1 MLGLSLLAGLP
12 TGAAAQT
19 AQTFVSNLGQAD
31 GAEYALSTD
40 FAMAFTTGSNSA
52 GYSLRSV
59 EVEFSTISN
68 ITSSQL
74 TASIHSESSGSP
86 GSSLGTLTNP
96 AFTNS
101 NTDQVL
107 TFTSTGIDLAA
118 NTTYFLVIDMSSN
131 RGSSDLRSTD
141 SNSEDSGN
149 LAGWSIGNNT
159 LRRQWNSTG
168 AWATVAVSLKISLG
182 GVVKPPFTLT
192 LSIPDDLAVEDDVNN
207 EAQIRVALSRALVS
221 GETVTVPLNFAGA
234 SRPADFNLLLG
245 SNFTGV
251 SLSGNTVTFT
261 GPSVAAAT
269 MNVLAVSDSTDDDE
283 TLTVSL
289 GTVTSTGV
297 TVASSTRSGNGEI
310 RLLETVP
317 YTASPGPPL
326 VIVDSI
332 IPVHGSCTGRECE
345 TTEVPAG
352 NDIIINARLVR
363 PALEKGVGFIPVAAT
378 RQIVVNAYVQPGV
391 HAHQWLTAPT
401 FAVGEKSKTWLLRME
416 SSTAVESDV
425 RRMVMFSGPVGD
437 WDDDNPPPYGV
448 IDNDPYYFTI
458 KDGPDG
464 TAGNLAPTVTVE
476 EWLEQK
482 LDGGVPEGQP
492 AHFLVRS
499 ASAAQGPF
507 TVHLKVEQTAGDC
520 VAAADRRVHT
530 VSFAPQVGS
539 VAFSVPTVDD
549 SNVEQDCTVK
559 VSLARANGTVPAAGT
574 TTEVLTNG
582 RFGYT
587 IDTNNDARLEGART
601 HKADATATVRD
612 DDSVAR
618 KVSFVTNSQQ
628 VKESTAGRVDL
639 VVAVDPAP
647 SADFD
652 LNFSLSGNA
661 TRGSDYTVPTTVT
674 VASGATRATIPVT
687 IVDDSVE
694 DSGEWV
700 TVKLLASG
708 GYQPFSPVRAS
719 IKILNH
725 EPGDGAPDW
734 TDYRTVVDHLIEARD
749 NPENE
754 AVRGN
759 PAHVR
764 KLNRVL
770 AAIGHASGEEAMPA
784 SEIHANAANWPD
796 SPFWAASVYLNSVDA
811 QGGQDQDQPRRQEPE
826 VAVTAGAAVTEGG
839 AAVFTFTASP
849 APSADLAVGVTVG
862 TDGDWGV
869 TAGERTVTIP
879 ASGSATLTLATAG
892 DDADEPDGSVSVTAT
907 DGSGYTVG
915 SSGSGTVSVLDD
927 DDPAPPVAAVDPALV
942 AQVRAMA
949 EQTQHGQAH
958 VERWR
963 RVLVAFGVEE
973 YPGLTPTTLAEAQA
987 NAQKYSSPLWPQIAA
1002 ALADIEAAAEQGAQQ
1017 DTQQDAQQDTEQ
1029 DTQEDTRQDTQED
1042 TEQDTQED
1050 TRQDT
1055 QEDTEQDTQ
1064 QDTEQDTQE
1073 DTPPVT
1079 PPTVSITAGD
1089 AVTEGGS
1096 AVFTLTASPAPA
1108 AALPV
1113 TVEVAAAGA
1122 WGVAAGTQ
1130 TVSIPTSGSAT
1141 LTLAT
1146 TDDDADEADGS
1157 VTLTLA
1163 DGEGYAVGSPASGSV
1178 VVQDDDEAPPP
1189 PTLSVSDARARE
1201 GYLMTFTVRL
1211 SAPAAET
1218 VRVVAETRERVPV
1231 SASGQSPGRDY
1242 YPKRQALQ
1250 FRPGQTERGFDVLI
1264 YDDDHDDAGET
1275 FEVALSD
1282 AEGAVIAD
1290 AVGIGTIEN
1299 DDPLPRAWLGRF
1311 GRTGAAH
1318 VVDLLG
1324 ARFETAGGGQLTLGG
1339 QAVDVAAWRTGAGD
1353 SPRGRESGG
1362 QGVAAGD
1369 SLSHRMPAPVRHDG
1383 GGAARPMT
1391 PSGPDAAAP
1400 ARAATVPERALW
1412 QALTRPGSLDVGK
1425 RFLSQSSFH
1434 LSLSNSSPRGRES
1447 GGQGV
1452 AAGGAV
1458 SHRMPAPVR
1467 HDGEAGAA
1475 QPVETVRAAPES
1487 PGRWSLWGRG
1497 ALTQFQGADAAV
1509 RLDGETLTGLL
1520 GLDYARE
1527 RWLAG
1532 VALAWHDG
1540 DGAYRALAGESGGEL
1555 DSTLITVNPYLRY
1568 ALTPRLSVWGT
1579 VGYGTGSLELTPT
1592 SSFPRGRESGG
1603 QGVAAGDAVSHRMPA
1618 PVRHDGEEAGDTVRK
1633 ARPIET
1639 DLGMSMG
1646 AVGLR
1651 GVVYAGARTELAVKS
1666 DALWVRT
1673 ASGDTD
1679 GLRGAAADTRRI
1691 RLLLS
1696 GQHRRA
1702 LANDALL
1709 SPSVE
1714 LGLRY
1719 DGGGAE
1725 TGVGMELGGG
1735 LRYADA
1741 LRGLTVETRARALIA
1756 HEDNGYEEWGI
1767 GGSLSLD
1774 PGRLGRGLALRLASG
1789 WGVAQSNAEALW
1801 QRRSAAGLAPRH
1813 TPAAQARLNAELG
1826 YGLDVPWTY
1835 GVLTPYGGMEWAGP
1849 RRALRLGWR
1858 FDLGQRLSL
1867 RLEGERLESGYEPAD
1882 HSLVLRTTLP
1892 W

>member
-1 MLGLSLLAGLP
+1 M
-12 TGAAAQT
+12 
-19 AQTFVSNLGQAD
+19 
-31 GAEYALSTD
+31 
-40 FAMAFTTGSNSA
+40 
-52 GYSLRSV
+52 
-59 EVEFSTISN
+59 
-68 ITSSQL
+68 
-74 TASIHSESSGSP
+74 
-86 GSSLGTLTNP
+86 
-96 AFTNS
+96 
-101 NTDQVL
+101 
-107 TFTSTGIDLAA
+107 
-118 NTTYFLVIDMSSN
+118 
-131 RGSSDLRSTD
+131 
-141 SNSEDSGN
+141 
-149 LAGWSIGNNT
+149 
-159 LRRQWNSTG
+159 
-168 AWATVAVSLKISLG
+168 
-182 GVVKPPFTLT
+182 
-192 LSIPDDLAVEDDVNN
+192 
-207 EAQIRVALSRALVS
+207 
-221 GETVTVPLNFAGA
+221 
-234 SRPADFNLLLG
+234 
-245 SNFTGV
+245 
-251 SLSGNTVTFT
+251 
-261 GPSVAAAT
+261 
-269 MNVLAVSDSTDDDE
+269 
-283 TLTVSL
+283 
-289 GTVTSTGV
+289 
-297 TVASSTRSGNGEI
+297 
-310 RLLETVP
+310 
-317 YTASPGPPL
+317 
-326 VIVDSI
+326 
-332 IPVHGSCTGRECE
+332 
-345 TTEVPAG
+345 
-352 NDIIINARLVR
+352 
-363 PALEKGVGFIPVAAT
+363 
-378 RQIVVNAYVQPGV
+378 
-391 HAHQWLTAPT
+391 
-401 FAVGEKSKTWLLRME
+401 
-416 SSTAVESDV
+416 
-425 RRMVMFSGPVGD
+425 
-437 WDDDNPPPYGV
+437 
-448 IDNDPYYFTI
+448 
-458 KDGPDG
+458 
-464 TAGNLAPTVTVE
+464 
-476 EWLEQK
+476 
-482 LDGGVPEGQP
+482 
-492 AHFLVRS
+492 
-499 ASAAQGPF
+499 
-507 TVHLKVEQTAGDC
+507 
-520 VAAADRRVHT
+520 
-530 VSFAPQVGS
+530 
-539 VAFSVPTVDD
+539 
-549 SNVEQDCTVK
+549 
-559 VSLARANGTVPAAGT
+559 
-574 TTEVLTNG
+574 
-582 RFGYT
+582 
-587 IDTNNDARLEGART
+587 
-601 HKADATATVRD
+601 
-612 DDSVAR
+612 
-618 KVSFVTNSQQ
+618 
-628 VKESTAGRVDL
+628 
-639 VVAVDPAP
+639 
-647 SADFD
+647 
-652 LNFSLSGNA
+652 
-661 TRGSDYTVPTTVT
+661 
-674 VASGATRATIPVT
+674 
-687 IVDDSVE
+687 
-694 DSGEWV
+694 
-700 TVKLLASG
+700 
-708 GYQPFSPVRAS
+708 
-719 IKILNH
+719 
-725 EPGDGAPDW
+725 
-734 TDYRTVVDHLIEARD
+734 
-749 NPENE
+749 
-754 AVRGN
+754 
-759 PAHVR
+759 
-764 KLNRVL
+764 
-770 AAIGHASGEEAMPA
+770 
-784 SEIHANAANWPD
+784 
-796 SPFWAASVYLNSVDA
+796 
-811 QGGQDQDQPRRQEPE
+811 
-826 VAVTAGAAVTEGG
+826 
-839 AAVFTFTASP
+839 
-849 APSADLAVGVTVG
+849 
-862 TDGDWGV
+862 
-869 TAGERTVTIP
+869 
-879 ASGSATLTLATAG
+879 
-892 DDADEPDGSVSVTAT
+892 
-907 DGSGYTVG
+907 
-915 SSGSGTVSVLDD
+915 
-927 DDPAPPVAAVDPALV
+927 
-942 AQVRAMA
+942 
-949 EQTQHGQAH
+949 
-958 VERWR
+958 
-963 RVLVAFGVEE
+963 
-973 YPGLTPTTLAEAQA
+973 
-987 NAQKYSSPLWPQIAA
+987 
-1002 ALADIEAAAEQGAQQ
+1002 
-1017 DTQQDAQQDTEQ
+1017 
-1029 DTQEDTRQDTQED
+1029 
-1042 TEQDTQED
+1042 
-1050 TRQDT
+1050 
-1055 QEDTEQDTQ
+1055 
-1064 QDTEQDTQE
+1064 
-1073 DTPPVT
+1073 
-1079 PPTVSITAGD
+1079 
-1089 AVTEGGS
+1089 
-1096 AVFTLTASPAPA
+1096 
-1108 AALPV
+1108 
-1113 TVEVAAAGA
+1113 
-1122 WGVAAGTQ
+1122 AAGTQ

-1141 LTLAT
+1141 LALAT

-1157 VTLTLA
+1157 VTVTLA

-1369 SLSHRMPAPVRHDG
+1369 SVSHRMPAPVRHDG

-1434 LSLSNSSPRGRES
+1434 LSLSNSSFPRGRES

-1458 SHRMPAPVR
+1458 SQRMPAPVR
-1467 HDGEAGAA
+1467 HDGEAAPA

-1592 SSFPRGRESGG
+1592 SSFPRTRESGG

-1618 PVRHDGEEAGDTVRK
+1618 PVRHERGDGGGE

-1651 GVVYAGARTELAVKS
+1651 GVVYAGAHTELAVKS

-1882 HSLVLRTTLP
+1882 HSLVLRT
-1892 W
+1892 